1 MSTDIQ
7 TAANQA
13 NAKKSTGP
21 RTKEGKANSKMNA
34 VTHGLLSQ
42 YTVMSGEDADQFEAL
57 RTMLCEEFKPVGG
70 YEETLADDLAGHYWR
85 LAGIVPVDVEKLR

>member
-1 MSTDIQ
+1 
-7 TAANQA
+7 
-13 NAKKSTGP
+13 
-21 RTKEGKANSKMNA
+21 MNA

-70 YEETLADDLAGHYWR
+70 YEETLATLHDSCSFEGGFARWPNPSPDLGSPLR
-85 LAGIVPVDVEKLR
+85 LV